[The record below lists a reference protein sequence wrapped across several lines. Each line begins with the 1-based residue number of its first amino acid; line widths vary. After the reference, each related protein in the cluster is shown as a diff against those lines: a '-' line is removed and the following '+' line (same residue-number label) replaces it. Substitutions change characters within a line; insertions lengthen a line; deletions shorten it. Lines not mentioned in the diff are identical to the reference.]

1 MNRMIGAAAAAVAP
15 WSAEAQVDGGVDIVD
30 AHTHFYDPTRPQGVP
45 WPQPGTPLYRTV
57 LPDDWKKLANPLGI
71 KKTVVVE
78 ASKWVEDNQWILELA
93 AKEKC
98 IVGFVGNLDPG
109 TAEFADLVI
118 RFAANPIFRGIRV
131 GSQRLVKGVGED
143 AFLAGVKRLVEADL
157 SLDVNGGPEMLE
169 AVDRLASLMPALRVV
184 VDHVGGAGDPAKVS
198 DRWKQGIKA
207 AARHRN
213 VWCKVSGLMES
224 VGQGKGAA
232 PRDAG
237 YYTPV
242 LDHVWHAF
250 GEDRVLFGSNWP
262 VSDRGAPFDAV
273 YQLAKQ
279 YFSAKGRAAEVR
291 CFSTNARD
299 VYKWIDRARR

>member
-1 MNRMIGAAAAAVAP
+1 MQSMIGAAAAAVVAP
-15 WSAEAQVDGGVDIVD
+15 QSVEAQSDDGLEVVD

-57 LPDDWKKLANPLGI
+57 LPDDWKNLANPLGI

-78 ASKWVEDNQWILELA
+78 ASKWLEDNQWILELA
-93 AKEKC
+93 AKETC

-109 TAEFADLVI
+109 APEFSDQLK
-118 RFAANPIFRGIRV
+118 RFAVNPIFRGIRV
-131 GSQRLVKGVGED
+131 GSQRLIKGVGED
-143 AFLAGVKRLVEADL
+143 AFLAGAKRLVEADL

-169 AVDRLASLMPALRVV
+169 AMDRLASLVPELRLV
-184 VDHVGGAGDPAKVS
+184 VDHVGGAGDPAKVN

-207 AARHRN
+207 AARHKN

-224 VGQGKGAA
+224 VGQGKGEA

-237 YYTPV
+237 YYAPV

-250 GEDRVLFGSNWP
+250 GAERLFFGSNWP

-273 YQLAKQ
+273 YQVVKQ
-279 YFSAKGRAAEVR
+279 YFSGKGREVLQR
-291 CFSTNARD
+291 YLATNSKA
-299 VYKWIDRARR
+299 VYKWVVRA